1 MRLTFMDWAVVI
13 SMFVAATFGLMAY
26 AHANFVTREEKVDL
40 VKSMDLLRSE
50 IILLRQDLKELPL
63 NRQKQ

>member
-26 AHANFVTREEKVDL
+26 AHANFVTREEKIDL
-40 VKSMDLLRSE
+40 VRSMDLLRAE
-50 IILLRQDLKELPL
+50 IILLRQDLKASPFHRKE
-63 NRQKQ
+63 